1 MAYSDLVDMRMDT
14 VVRRILGDTSDRFYA
29 LRRKVLD
36 FEDPEDVHRMRVNG
50 RTLLAYL
57 SVLADKDEA
66 VRPGFLKLK
75 KPLKAAM
82 GLLGGI
88 RDTDVLIEAVEK
100 RSTTMPPGQRA
111 LIEGW
116 LNQVR
121 VERARLRERLAMELP
136 EAIDAK
142 WKARMK
148 RWITERAPGLAD
160 EAAIRVKVARLRKK
174 KDRAM
179 RAIRAYPAPDMAD
192 EEFLDL
198 IHEGRISV
206 KRLRYAHNI
215 LKKPDS
221 MHKGE
226 VEALKALQ
234 EELGHIQDLR
244 IWIRGLHDHY
254 GDNDLV
260 REITCLWRAE
270 MLDTLASTG
279 LLDE

>member
-1 MAYSDLVDMRMDT
+1 MKKAI
-14 VVRRILGDTSDRFYA
+14 RRILGDTSERFYDY
-29 LRRKVLD
+29 RRKVLD
-36 FEDPEDVHRMRVNG
+36 FEDPEDVHRMRVSG

-57 SVLADKDEA
+57 GLLADEDEA
-66 VRPGFLKLK
+66 MRPGFLKLK

-82 GLLGGI
+82 GLLGEI

-100 RSTTMPPGQRA
+100 RSTTMPSEQGA

-121 VERARLRERLAMELP
+121 VERARLRERLAIALP
-136 EAIDAK
+136 EEIDPK
-142 WKARMK
+142 WKARMQ
-148 RWITERAPGLAD
+148 RWITERVPGLAD
-160 EAAIRVKVARLRKK
+160 EAAIAAKVARLRKK
-174 KDRAM
+174 KERAM

-206 KRLRYAHNI
+206 KRLRYALNI
-215 LKKPDS
+215 LKKPDYP
-221 MHKGE
+221 E
-226 VEALKALQ
+226 VEALKTLQ
-234 EELGHIQDLR
+234 DGLGHVQDLR
-244 IWIRGLHDHY
+244 VWIGGLHEHY

-260 REITCLWRAE
+260 REVTGHWRAE
-270 MLDTLASTG
+270 MLDTLGSTG